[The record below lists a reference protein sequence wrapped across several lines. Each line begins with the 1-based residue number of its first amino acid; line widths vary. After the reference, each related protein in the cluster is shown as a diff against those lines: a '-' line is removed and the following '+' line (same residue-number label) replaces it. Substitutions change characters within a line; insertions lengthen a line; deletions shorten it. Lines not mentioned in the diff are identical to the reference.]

1 MNDKE
6 LVAYAALDYIEDNSI
21 IGLGTG
27 STADI
32 FIKMLAEKISKESL
46 NILVVASSVISQ
58 KKAYDAGL
66 KYISID
72 QVTSIDLYVDGADEI
87 TQNLEIL
94 KGPGFDLIREKLL
107 AQMSKK
113 FIVIGD
119 NSKIVSKIGQNYSIP
134 IEITPIAWKITKS
147 LIDKIAKNCILRENM
162 EKNAFAISS
171 YGNFMLDCEFNYSDL
186 DALAREIANTPGV
199 FEHGLFLK
207 LATLAIIAN
216 EGKVRKISI

>member
-46 NILVVASSVISQ
+46 NISVVASSVISQ
-58 KKAYDAGL
+58 KKANDAGL
-66 KYISID
+66 KYIPID

-87 TQNLEIL
+87 TQNPEIL
-94 KGPGFDLIREKLL
+94 KGRGFDLIREKLL
-107 AQMSKK
+107 AQISKK

-119 NSKIVSKIGQNYSIP
+119 NSKIVSKIGQNYFIP

-171 YGNFMLDCEFNYSDL
+171 YGNFVLDCEFNYSDL